1 MARRVGAVFVVFV
14 VRFAEVAVRAL
25 GGVFLAARLGA
36 VFLTAA
42 LEALC
47 ARALPAGERLVAGFK
62 RADLGLTVR
71 LPMLDAPRE
80 VIRFVALLTAL
91 LIDDAHHSYTQ
102 MSHEPWRSLT
112 QLHL

>member
-1 MARRVGAVFVVFV
+1 MARRVGAAFAVFV

-25 GGVFLAARLGA
+25 ARTLSAPRLGA

-42 LEALC
+42 LDALC

-62 RADLGLTVR
+62 RADFGLTVR
-71 LPMLDAPRE
+71 LRMLDAPRE
-80 VIRFVALLTAL
+80 VTRFVALLTAL
-91 LIDDAHHSYTQ
+91 LIDDAHHSYTK